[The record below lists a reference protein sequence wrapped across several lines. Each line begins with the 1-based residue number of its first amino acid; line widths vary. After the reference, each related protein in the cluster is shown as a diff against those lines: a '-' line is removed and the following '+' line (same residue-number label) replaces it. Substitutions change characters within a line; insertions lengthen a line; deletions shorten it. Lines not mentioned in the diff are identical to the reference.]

1 MDLMG
6 IVYVAIGL
14 TLGAALGWLLARQ
27 KLSSEVIR
35 TEERIKAK
43 EEAIATSEMRV
54 KAEIQNLVTD
64 LGRKNSEEFLKL
76 AEERLGKVQISAE
89 KDHVAR
95 QKEID
100 LLFGPMAKSLN
111 DLEKFSKDLEK
122 ERINAYAGIKRQ
134 ITDLGLRTES
144 LGKEA
149 SNLSTALRKSSSVR
163 GDWGEIALRNL
174 LEMAGMTK
182 HTDFL
187 EQKGAS
193 GLIPDV
199 VVRLPGDGSIP
210 IDAKTSGKHY
220 LEALE
225 IEDLDARQEK
235 LIQHAK
241 SMRDTM
247 NKLAEKGYLTK
258 VSGRADF
265 VVMFVPSEAL
275 VSAAFEVD
283 PTLHSDAMNR
293 GVIITSPAS
302 LIALLR
308 TAALYWQQ
316 VRFAEEAKEVVE
328 VAQLFYKRMATWSEH
343 FAEVGNRLGKATE
356 FYNRAVGSWEK
367 NVLPQGRKLEMLDI
381 ATNLPKNLAEQKSI
395 TEKIRKPTV
404 MEEDD
409 NEEE

>member
-1 MDLMG
+1 MDSTG
-6 IVYVAIGL
+6 VVYVVIGL
-14 TLGAALGWLLARQ
+14 ALGAVIGWLLARQ
-27 KLSSEVIR
+27 KLSGEVIR
-35 TEERIKAK
+35 NEERIKAK
-43 EEAIATSEMRV
+43 EEAIVTSEIRV
-54 KAEIQNLVTD
+54 KAEIENLVTD

-76 AEERLGKVQISAE
+76 AEERLGKVQVSAE
-89 KDHVAR
+89 KDHLAR

-100 LLFGPMAKSLN
+100 ALFGPMTKSLN
-111 DLEKFSKDLEK
+111 DLEKFSKEIEK

-134 ITDLGLRTES
+134 ITDLGARTES

-199 VVRLPGDGSIP
+199 IVRLPGDGSIP

-220 LEALE
+220 LESLE
-225 IEDLDARQEK
+225 IEDLEARQEK
-235 LIQHAK
+235 LRQHAK

-247 NKLAEKGYLTK
+247 TKLAEKGYLTK

-316 VRFAEEAKEVVE
+316 VRFAEEAKEVVD

-356 FYNRAVGSWEK
+356 FYNKAVGSWEK
-367 NVLPQGRKLEMLDI
+367 NVLPQGRKLEKLDI
-381 ATNLPKNLAEQKSI
+381 ATNLPKNLVEQKSI
-395 TEKIRKPTV
+395 SESIRTPTV
-404 MEEDD
+404 MNEDD
-409 NEEE
+409 DEEE

>member
-1 MDLMG
+1 MDSMG

-343 FAEVGNRLGKATE
+343 FAEVGNKLGQASK
-356 FYNRAVGSWEK
+356 FYNKAVGSWET
-367 NVLPQGRKLEMLDI
+367 NVLPQGRKLEKLDI
-381 ATNLPKNLAEQKSI
+381 ATNLPKNLVEQKSI
-395 TEKIRKPTV
+395 TETVRTPTV
-404 MEEDD
+404 M
-409 NEEE
+409 NEENHEKE

>member
-1 MDLMG
+1 MDSTG
-6 IVYVAIGL
+6 VFYVAIGL
-14 TLGAALGWLLARQ
+14 ALGAVIGWLLARQ
-27 KLSSEVIR
+27 KLSGEVIR
-35 TEERIKAK
+35 NEERIKAK
-43 EEAIATSEMRV
+43 EEAIVTSEIRV
-54 KAEIQNLVTD
+54 KAEIENLVTD

-76 AEERLGKVQISAE
+76 AEERLGKVQVSAE
-89 KDHVAR
+89 KDHLAR

-100 LLFGPMAKSLN
+100 ALFGPMTKSLN
-111 DLEKFSKDLEK
+111 DLEKFSKEIEK

-134 ITDLGLRTES
+134 ITDLGARTES

-199 VVRLPGDGSIP
+199 IVRLPGDGSIP

-220 LEALE
+220 LESLE
-225 IEDLDARQEK
+225 IEDLEARQEK
-235 LIQHAK
+235 LRQHAK

-247 NKLAEKGYLTK
+247 TKLAEKGYLTK

-316 VRFAEEAKEVVE
+316 VRFAEEAKEVVD

-356 FYNRAVGSWEK
+356 FYNKAVGSWET
-367 NVLPQGRKLEMLDI
+367 NVLPQGRKLEKLDI
-381 ATNLPKNLAEQKSI
+381 ATNLPKNLVEQKSI
-395 TEKIRKPTV
+395 SESIRTPTV
-404 MEEDD
+404 MNEDD
-409 NEEE
+409 GEEE

>member
-1 MDLMG
+1 MDSTG
-6 IVYVAIGL
+6 VVYVAIGL
-14 TLGAALGWLLARQ
+14 ALGAVIGWLLARQ
-27 KLSSEVIR
+27 KLSGEVIR
-35 TEERIKAK
+35 NEERIKAK
-43 EEAIATSEMRV
+43 EEAIVTSEIRV
-54 KAEIQNLVTD
+54 KAEIENLVTD

-76 AEERLGKVQISAE
+76 AEERLGKVQVSAE
-89 KDHVAR
+89 KDHLAR

-100 LLFGPMAKSLN
+100 ALFGPMTKSLN
-111 DLEKFSKDLEK
+111 DLEKFSKEIEK

-134 ITDLGLRTES
+134 ITDLGARTES

-187 EQKGAS
+187 EQKGSS

-199 VVRLPGDGSIP
+199 IVRLPGDGSIP

-220 LEALE
+220 LESLE
-225 IEDLDARQEK
+225 IEDLEARQEK
-235 LIQHAK
+235 LRQHAK

-316 VRFAEEAKEVVE
+316 VRFAEEAKEVVD

-356 FYNRAVGSWEK
+356 FYNKAVGSWET
-367 NVLPQGRKLEMLDI
+367 NVLPQGRKLEKLDI
-381 ATNLPKNLAEQKSI
+381 ATNLPKNLVEQKSI
-395 TEKIRKPTV
+395 SESIRTPTV
-404 MEEDD
+404 MNED
-409 NEEE
+409 NGEEE